1 MKAKMGI
8 FRRIQA
14 FTLLEML
21 ITLSVFA
28 ITMVAVY
35 NLLGMSVRILD
46 RNFGGD
52 TPETQSAILFKYL
65 DVLLRDSRGMTAV
78 TNGVFRVE
86 TQDGRT
92 VMIEAYTNGAALY
105 EVSEGKVI
113 RRKAFP
119 VLKLDKLTMEKEA
132 SGGRACFRVA
142 MKAKGFETGRVF
154 LLGYAR

>member
-1 MKAKMGI
+1 MGHLK
-8 FRRIQA
+8 RIAA

-35 NLLGMSVRILD
+35 NLMGMSVRILD

-65 DVLLRDSRGMTAV
+65 DFLLRDSRGMTEV
-78 TNGVFRVE
+78 TNGLYRVD
-86 TQDGRT
+86 TQDGRQ
-92 VMIEAYTNGAALY
+92 MMLEAQTNGVVLT
-105 EVSEGKVI
+105 EIRDGKVV
-113 RRKAFP
+113 RRKALP
-119 VLKLDKLTMEKEA
+119 MQKVDQIEMEKEA
-132 SGGRACFRVA
+132 TGGRACFRIRI
-142 MKAKGFETGRVF
+142 KAHGFDAGRVF